1 MNSYSKIAAYYSKF
15 SSLFFS
21 RKDILRFIEKSFLNF
36 GVKKDCK
43 ILDIGCADA
52 KLLFLLKRR
61 SFKKLYGIDISSK
74 MIELAF
80 KRAVLKGIKL
90 YNLNFLNFTS
100 RKKFDAALCTVDVV
114 NHIPKKEIFGFFKNA
129 NTILKKNG
137 IFIFDINTKEY
148 LQKLGKRRFIVKK
161 IGGTLLRWKFSLSSR
176 YLKINFSVR
185 EKNGENVSED
195 VYQFIYDEEFIE
207 NTLKD
212 CGFEVLKKVYDYRLP
227 FKTKFSSKV
236 CYVCKKIW

>member
-1 MNSYSKIAAYYSKF
+1 MNSYSKIAVYYSKF
-15 SSLFFS
+15 SSLFFC

-36 GVKKDCK
+36 GVRKDCK

-80 KRAVLKGIKL
+80 ERAVSKGIKL

-100 RKKFDAALCTVDVV
+100 RKRFDVALCTVDVI
-114 NHIPKKEIFGFFKNA
+114 NHIPKKEIFRFFR
-129 NTILKKNG
+129 NTNIILKKNG

-148 LQKLGKRRFIVKK
+148 LQKLGKRKFIVRK
-161 IGGTLLRWKFSLSSR
+161 IEGTLVRWKFSLSSR
-176 YLKINFSVR
+176 YLKINFSVK
-185 EKNGENVSED
+185 EKNCENVSED
-195 VYQFIYDEEFIE
+195 IYQFIYEEEFIE
-207 NTLKD
+207 NILKD

-227 FKTKFSSKV
+227 FRTKFSSKV

>member
-15 SSLFFS
+15 SSSFFS

-36 GVKKDCK
+36 GLKKDCK

-61 SFKKLYGIDISSK
+61 GFEKLYGVDISSK

-80 KRAVLKGIKL
+80 KRASFKGIKL
-90 YNLNFLNFTS
+90 YNLNFLNFTP
-100 RKKFDAALCTVDVV
+100 RKKFDVALSTVDVV
-114 NHIPKKEIFGFFKNA
+114 NHISNKEIFSFFKNVNA
-129 NTILKKNG
+129 ILKKNG
-137 IFIFDINTKEY
+137 IFIFDINTKQY
-148 LQKLGKRRFIVKK
+148 LQKLGERRFVVKK

-176 YLKINFSVR
+176 YLKLNFSVR

-207 NTLKD
+207 NILED

-227 FKTKFSSKV
+227 FETKFSSKV
-236 CYVCKKIW
+236 CYVCKKV

>member
-1 MNSYSKIAAYYSKF
+1 MNSYSKIATYYSKF

-21 RKDILRFIEKSFLNF
+21 KKDILRFIEKSFLDY

-61 SFKKLYGIDISSK
+61 GFKKLYGIDISSK
-74 MIELAF
+74 MIELAL
-80 KRAVLKGIKL
+80 KRAILKGIKL

-100 RKKFDAALCTVDVV
+100 RKKFDAALCTMDVV
-114 NHIPKKEIFGFFKNA
+114 NHIPKKDVFDFFKNT

-148 LQKLGKRRFIVKK
+148 LQKLGKRKFIVKK
-161 IGGTLLRWKFSLSSR
+161 FDEVLFRWKFNLISR

-185 EKNGENVSED
+185 EKNGENVLED

-227 FKTKFSSKV
+227 LKTKFLSKL
-236 CYVCKKIW
+236 CYVCKKI

>member
-1 MNSYSKIAAYYSKF
+1 MNSYSKIATYYSKF

-21 RKDILRFIEKSFLNF
+21 KKDILRFIEKSFLDY

-61 SFKKLYGIDISSK
+61 GFKKLYGIDISSK
-74 MIELAF
+74 MIDLAF

-100 RKKFDAALCTVDVV
+100 RKKFEAALCTMDVV
-114 NHIPKKEIFGFFKNA
+114 NHVPKKDVFDFFKNA
-129 NTILKKNG
+129 NIILKKNG
-137 IFIFDINTKEY
+137 ILIFDINTKEY

-161 IGGTLLRWKFSLSSR
+161 FDGTLLRWKFKLSSR

-185 EKNGENVSED
+185 EKNSKNVSED

-236 CYVCKKIW
+236 CYVCKKI